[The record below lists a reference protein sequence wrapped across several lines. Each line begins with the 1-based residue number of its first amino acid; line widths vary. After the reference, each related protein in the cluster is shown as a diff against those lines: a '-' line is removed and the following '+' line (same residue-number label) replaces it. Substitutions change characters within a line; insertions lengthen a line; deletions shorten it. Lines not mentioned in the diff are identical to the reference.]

1 MEKTSKGKKLPY
13 DRKQLYST
21 KTLDY
26 QTDLVILKELQEYR
40 THEFLLGGKKKTKL
54 LKSEREN
61 PCKSIGM
68 MG

>member
-1 MEKTSKGKKLPY
+1 MEKTSKGKKLPN
-13 DRKQLYST
+13 RRRQFYST

-26 QTDLVILKELQEYR
+26 QRDFLNLKELQEYR

>member
-40 THEFLLGGKKKTKL
+40 THEFLIGRKKKL